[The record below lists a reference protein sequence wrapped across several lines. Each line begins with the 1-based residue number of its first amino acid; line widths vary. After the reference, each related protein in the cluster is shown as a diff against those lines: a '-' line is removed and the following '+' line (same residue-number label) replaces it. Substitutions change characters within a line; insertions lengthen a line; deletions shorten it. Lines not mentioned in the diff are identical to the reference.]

1 MTNVRIVYCVP
12 CGHLPR
18 AMELANHL
26 LQTFGMELNKKFSV
40 TLDTSDGGT
49 FDVYVDERRV
59 FSRKEQ
65 GGRFPTPQEIVE
77 AVRSSLKR

>member
-12 CGHLPR
+12 CGHLPK
-18 AMELANHL
+18 ATELATQL

-40 TLDTSDGGT
+40 TLDTSDAGT
-49 FDVYVDERRV
+49 FDVYVDDKRV

-65 GGRFPTPQEIVE
+65 GGRFPTAQEIVE
-77 AVRSSLKR
+77 SVRNSLKR